1 MDSLL
6 KFTEDIDDIV
16 RPHGVF
22 DVLLL
27 YGIVAPRLKK
37 FLGSKEIAS
46 RIWLPSAG
54 RGVLKRGS
62 DMTPL
67 SVSELAEAVTP
78 ELLEMRSRGELKAV
92 EKDLTEVQRK
102 VWSYFV
108 PRHLCDLFY
117 ATNNEGAGKPID
129 RIFFD
134 LDRGKG
140 ITADQAAYAT
150 KAFVDIIRE
159 DSELA
164 ELLGGRIDPF
174 VSWTGRSFHV
184 FLFLDEKK
192 PAEFYDKYFQY
203 SKKEPQATYTGR
215 WVQKLKEEVV
225 FPVSGGHEKV
235 EGILTVDPSQTPSGK
250 LCRVSLGALHMK
262 DVQTVDGVSIPVTYR
277 MLEKEGIGERLRR
290 YRPEDVIRNLDKH
303 AGDLPEK
310 FRWKIISFWDIRANL
325 HHFGFFPLISWLLM
339 YEYVQYMTKLCLL

>member
-6 KFTEDIDDIV
+6 KFAEDVDNIV

-27 YGIVAPRLKK
+27 YGIVAPRLVK
-37 FLGSKEIAS
+37 FLGGKEIAS

-78 ELLEMRSRGELKAV
+78 DLLEMRSRGELKAA
-92 EKDLTEVQRK
+92 EKDLTESQRK

-134 LDRGKG
+134 LDRGRG
-140 ITADQAAYAT
+140 ITADQAAFAT

-164 ELLGGRIDPF
+164 ELLGGLVDPF

-184 FLFLDEKK
+184 FLFLDAKK
-192 PAEFYDKYFQY
+192 PSAFYDEYFQY
-203 SKKEPQATYTGR
+203 TKKDPLATYTGR
-215 WVQKLKEEVV
+215 WVQKLKEEAP

-235 EGILTVDPSQTPSGK
+235 EGTLTVDPSQTPSGK

-262 DVQTVDGVSIPVTYR
+262 DAQTVDGVSIPVTYS
-277 MLEKEGIGERLRR
+277 MLKEEHTGEKLAG
-290 YRPEDVIRNLDKH
+290 YRPADVLNNLDEL
-303 AGDLPEK
+303 AGFLPER
-310 FRWKIISFWDIRANL
+310 FR
-325 HHFGFFPLISWLLM
+325 
-339 YEYVQYMTKLCLL
+339 